1 MKRIITVIAGLCAAL
16 LPVLNLRAQDDG
28 VHGMSD
34 GYEWPSDP
42 AVLAKLDAWQDLKFG
57 VLIHWGL
64 YSIPG
69 IVESWNICNEEW
81 ITRPK
86 GTTYE
91 GYKQWYWGLSEQFNP
106 VNFAPEQWASVARE
120 AGMKYVIFTT
130 KHHDG
135 YCLFDTQYTD
145 FKVTAGPFKDNP
157 RANTAWWVFDAFRKE
172 LFMIGAYFSKPDWHC
187 EWFWNPYYATP
198 SRMPN
203 YRPKT
208 HPDWW
213 QNYIDFT
220 KGQLTEI
227 TSDYGP
233 LDILWLDGGWI
244 AGDQVGL
251 DEVLEGARA
260 RYPGLISVDRVIKG
274 RNENY
279 QTPERGVPDKQLLHP
294 WESCIPLSNDWGWV
308 RNAPYKSWQK
318 VVCTLAEIV
327 AKGGCFVLG
336 VGPTADGVIEE
347 REVEILQAIGAWLDR
362 NGAAIYA
369 TRPTP
374 EYVADQGEGLGK
386 VWFTAAKDGRT
397 RHAIYALPEGAAL
410 PQKLSWTGNVPTG
423 RMTLTATGKKVS
435 YKVTGDRVTVTL
447 PKGLPAEPLALSFP
461 VAQ

>member
-1 MKRIITVIAGLCAAL
+1 MKRIISLIAGLCAVL
-16 LPVLNLRAQDDG
+16 LPLQNLCAQDNG
-28 VHGMSD
+28 VHGVSD
-34 GYEWPSDP
+34 GYEWPTDP
-42 AVLAKLDAWQDLKFG
+42 AVLAKLDHWQDQKFG

-69 IVESWNICNEEW
+69 IVESWSICNEEW

-86 GTTYE
+86 GSTYE

-106 VNFAPEQWASVARE
+106 VNFAPEQWAAVARE

-135 YCLFDTQYTD
+135 YCLFDTKYTD

-157 RANTAWWVFDAFRKE
+157 KANTAYWVFDAFRKE
-172 LFMIGAYFSKPDWHC
+172 NFMVGAYFSKPDWHC

-198 SRMPN
+198 TRMPN
-203 YRPKT
+203 YRPKS

-213 QNYIDFT
+213 QNYVDYT

-227 TSDYGP
+227 TTEYGP

-244 AGDQVGL
+244 AGGQVGL
-251 DEVLEGARA
+251 DEVLESARV
-260 RYPGLISVDRVIKG
+260 RHPGLISVDRVIKG
-274 RNENY
+274 KNENY
-279 QTPERGVPDKQLLHP
+279 QTPERGVPKEQLLHP

-318 VVCTLAEIV
+318 VINTLVEIV

-347 REVEILQAIGAWLDR
+347 REVEILRQIGAWLEK

-374 EYVADQGEGLGK
+374 AYVAEQGEGLGK
-386 VWFTAAKDGRT
+386 VWVTASKDGKT
-397 RHAIYALPEGAAL
+397 RYAIYAAPEETAL
-410 PQKLSWTGNVPTG
+410 PATLSWTGNIPVG
-423 RMTLTATGKKVS
+423 KMTLTASGKKVS
-435 YKVTGDRVTVTL
+435 YKVSGETVTVTL
-447 PKGLPAEPLALSFP
+447 PKGLPAEPVALTFA
-461 VAQ
+461 VEK